1 MSSEP
6 PPSFHEG
13 VLIGDDAILDELVR
27 GQVFVAAI
35 DCQRAVAVKHDEGP
49 CPPDVRR
56 IEGYRPDLD
65 LLDLCFQHAKLRIDL
80 GGSQSCLAYSFS
92 KA

>member
-6 PPSFHEG
+6 PHGLSVG
-13 VLIGDDAILDELVR
+13 VLIGGVAVFNGLVR
-27 GQVFVAAI
+27 GQVVVAAR

-49 CPPDVRR
+49 CPPDVCR

-80 GGSQSCLAYSFS
+80 GGSPSCLAYSFS